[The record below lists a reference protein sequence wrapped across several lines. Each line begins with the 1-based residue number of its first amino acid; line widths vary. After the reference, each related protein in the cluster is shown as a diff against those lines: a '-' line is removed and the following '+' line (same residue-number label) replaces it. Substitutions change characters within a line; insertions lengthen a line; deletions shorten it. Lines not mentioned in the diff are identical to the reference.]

1 MGSKEWSEEMKELK
15 AIVTCTVPFIVA
27 AVLLYPFMAIVGAN
41 FDPFMWERHDRF
53 FYMISSVCAGV
64 MLLVRVLS
72 VSGDE

>member
-1 MGSKEWSEEMKELK
+1 MKELK
-15 AIVTCTVPFIVA
+15 VILVCIVPFIVA
-27 AVLLYPFMAIVGAN
+27 ALMLYPFMAIVGAN
-41 FDPFMWERHDRF
+41 FDPFMWERPDRF